1 MHRTSLFTIALSL
14 FGLSAMLA
22 QQPPPPPAPAVKV
35 GQQAPD
41 FTLHY
46 LARTPDGKY
55 EQKTVSLGEFKGQK
69 SVILAFF
76 PAAFSPG

>member
-1 MHRTSLFTIALSL
+1 MRVLFLCVLAFALSVPL
-14 FGLSAMLA
+14 HS
-22 QQPPPPPAPAVKV
+22 QQPTAPPAPAVKV

-41 FTLHY
+41 FTLRY

-55 EQKTVSLGEFKGQK
+55 EPKTVSLGEFRSHKA
-69 SVILAFF
+69 VILAFF